1 MLRACW
7 THQLC
12 KIHFPVYVAEMQQL
26 DEKQPLMY
34 RHMIEGG
41 FVVRRSKSRV
51 FICMPTAQALEQ
63 MRILSQCQDPFN
75 HDDIPESLVNIT
87 TGQVAS
93 EEVENS
99 LWNIP
104 KKEKTVAD

>member
-1 MLRACW
+1 
-7 THQLC
+7 
-12 KIHFPVYVAEMQQL
+12 MQQL

-63 MRILSQCQDPFN
+63 MRILAYLLSQCQNPFN

-87 TGQVAS
+87 TGQVAY

-99 LWNIP
+99 L
-104 KKEKTVAD
+104 